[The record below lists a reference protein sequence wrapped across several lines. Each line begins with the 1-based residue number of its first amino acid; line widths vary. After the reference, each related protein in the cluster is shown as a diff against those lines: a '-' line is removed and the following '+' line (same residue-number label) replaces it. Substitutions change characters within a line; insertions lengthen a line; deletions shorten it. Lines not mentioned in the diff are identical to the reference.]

1 LACSDDCTFMTTVR
15 NIGNSVSSFMLGVVV
30 MVLVVGLLMTLD
42 LIGVTE
48 FGVVVLFMGVRQ
60 YDQ

>member
-1 LACSDDCTFMTTVR
+1 MTTVR